1 MTKIVPMSKIVII
14 GVGSTSFGPA
24 ILGDLFSHADQLRGS
39 EVWFVDINA
48 ESLDLMARYASRLN
62 DGAQQ
67 AFDIHCATD
76 RREALPGA
84 DFVIVSVAVDR
95 IPTWRLDWQ
104 IPLKHGVRHVL
115 GENGGPGG
123 LSHAIRNIPLLLS
136 IARDV
141 EALAPN
147 ALLLNFSNPMSRL
160 CLALH
165 KYTNVRFVGLCHQ
178 IGKGYHLVNEVLNM
192 VQRNASDS
200 DADFR
205 RRIEERIH
213 LTAAGLN
220 HFTFILDMRDR
231 QTGEDLYPR
240 FRTLVK
246 DMPPDFELM
255 SRRLMD
261 AFGLFCA
268 TGDGHAGEY
277 VGFASETIP
286 LTGYDFD
293 GYLRSG
299 QAQRER
305 VRAVAEGRGPVKLSL
320 SGERAIQIIDAM
332 AHDLSQH
339 ELAVNIP
346 NDGCITNLPDDA
358 VVEVPAVVSGRGVNG
373 IHVGA
378 LPDGLAAM
386 LRQQIDIQKLVV
398 EAGVKGDRNA
408 ALQALLLDPTVHS
421 FAQAK
426 YMLDELL
433 RAQERY
439 LPQFK

>member
-1 MTKIVPMSKIVII
+1 MSKIVII

-39 EVWFVDINA
+39 QVWFVDINA
-48 ESLDLMARYASRLN
+48 EALDLMTRYAARLN
-62 DGAQQ
+62 EDAKQ
-67 AFDIHCATD
+67 AFDIQCSTD
-76 RREALPGA
+76 RRTALPGA

-95 IPTWRLDWQ
+95 IPTWRQDWQ

-123 LSHAIRNIPLLLS
+123 LSHALRNIPILMA

-141 EALAPN
+141 EELAPN

-165 KYTNVRFVGLCHQ
+165 KYSKVRFVGLCHQ
-178 IGKGYHLVNEVLNM
+178 IGKGYHLVNEVLHL
-192 VQRNASDS
+192 VQRRDGDS
-200 DADFR
+200 DPEFR
-205 RRIEERIH
+205 RRLEERIH

-240 FRTLVK
+240 FRALVK
-246 DMPPDFELM
+246 DMPADFELM
-255 SRRLMD
+255 SRRLLD
-261 AFGLFCA
+261 TFGLFCA

-293 GYLRSG
+293 AYERDAA
-299 QAQRER
+299 AQRAR
-305 VRAVAEGRGPVKLSL
+305 VRDVADGRAPAKLSL
-320 SGERAIQIIDAM
+320 SGERAVQIIDAIT
-332 AHDLSQH
+332 HDLSRH
-339 ELAVNIP
+339 ELAVNLP
-346 NDGCITNLPDDA
+346 NDGCISNLPDDA
-358 VVEVPAVVSGRGVNG
+358 VVELPALVNGRGVHG
-373 IHVGA
+373 IHIGA
-378 LPDGLAAM
+378 LPEGLAAT
-386 LRQQIDIQKLVV
+386 LRQQIDIQMLVV
-398 EAGVKGDRNA
+398 EASMKGDRNA

-421 FAQAK
+421 YAQAK

-433 RAQERY
+433 RVHAHY
-439 LPQFK
+439 LPQFR